1 MSNSYYNLLR
11 QIERVV
17 TYVES
22 IYVEVLLMEQLL
34 CEVAKKLGIDSTV
47 VSEVC
52 QQTRRLES

>member
-17 TYVES
+17 SYVES

-34 CEVAKKLGIDSTV
+34 CEVAKKLGIDGTV
-47 VSEVC
+47 VNEVC